1 MSAEERET
9 LSLGLARGHS
19 LRAMAAVLRR
29 APSTVS
35 CEHARNAMR
44 AFGLKHI
51 ARASLAKSGAIA
63 TRDRFA
69 G

>member
-9 LSLGLARGHS
+9 MSLGPARGHS

-35 CEHARNAMR
+35 RELVRNAMR
-44 AFGLKHI
+44 AHY
-51 ARASLAKSGAIA
+51 RACTA
-63 TRDRFA
+63 
-69 G
+69 